1 MEENRKNQKKTKFT
15 FSSLLRGQIV
25 KDVLG
30 RDIWF
35 VLYIFLI
42 IILYISVNLGVE
54 KTQITIRKN
63 QLELK
68 NLKAE
73 YTGKTA
79 RLQSLSK
86 RGEVKERLEKQNSS
100 LINPVSP
107 PIVLER

>member
-1 MEENRKNQKKTKFT
+1 MEDNAKTGKKRAVTL
-15 FSSLLRGQIV
+15 SSLLRGEIV

-35 VLYIFLI
+35 VLYVFVI
-42 IILYISVNLGVE
+42 IIMYISVNFGVE
-54 KTQITIRKN
+54 RTQLAIRKN

-73 YTGKTA
+73 FAGKTA
-79 RLQSLSK
+79 RLQMLSK
-86 RGEVKERLEKQNSS
+86 RGEVIQRLAKQNST

-107 PIVLER
+107 PKVIER

>member
-1 MEENRKNQKKTKFT
+1 MEDNAKTGKKWTVT
-15 FSSLLRGQIV
+15 LSSLLRGEIV

-35 VLYIFLI
+35 VLYVFVI
-42 IILYISVNLGVE
+42 IIMYISVNLGVE
-54 KTQITIRKN
+54 RTQLAIRKN

-73 YTGKTA
+73 FAGKTA
-79 RLQSLSK
+79 RLQMLSK
-86 RGEVKERLEKQNSS
+86 RGEVIQRLAKQNST

-107 PIVLER
+107 PKVIER

>member
-1 MEENRKNQKKTKFT
+1 MEDNAKTGKKRTVT
-15 FSSLLRGQIV
+15 LSSLLRGEIV

-35 VLYIFLI
+35 VLYVFVI
-42 IILYISVNLGVE
+42 IIIYISVNLGVE
-54 KTQITIRKN
+54 RTQLAIRKN

-73 YTGKTA
+73 FAGKTA
-79 RLQSLSK
+79 RLQMLSK
-86 RGEVKERLEKQNSS
+86 RGEVIQRLAKQNST

-107 PIVLER
+107 PKVIER